1 MEVIAVTEEEKNET
15 KDAPSLPALPSVPRQ
30 KPNGEDLLRSQ
41 LKAFEGE
48 ILNLRAD
55 KQLLEHDNQELSDA
69 IEKLKQGVLASE
81 NSVVAMKAENHTL
94 KLEMKGHLTKSVD
107 AERRIESLLAEVSV
121 LKQQLSDSKAKQET
135 ATEALETMKQSSAS
149 MLSLKEKELKKVQD
163 QHAMELGRAKRLHS
177 EEKESI
183 LQNHSK
189 KIHES
194 EAFYRQSK
202 NEMLE
207 SIQELKDTVTDQA
220 TTIFSMRQKIEQL
233 DTENNRL
240 RIQQQLSSRNK
251 LTVTQQQE
259 IEGMKLQAQRQEED
273 IDKLKMALDMINI
286 NQHYDFRGLT
296 GT

>member
-1 MEVIAVTEEEKNET
+1 MEEPAAPEEEKKET
-15 KDAPSLPALPSVPRQ
+15 KDGPLPPLPSVPVE

-55 KQLLEHDNQELSDA
+55 KQMLEQDKQELSDA
-69 IEKLKQGVLASE
+69 IEKFKQGVLASE
-81 NSVVAMKAENHTL
+81 DSVNAMKAENQTL
-94 KLEMKGHLTKSVD
+94 KLEMKGHLAKSID
-107 AERRIESLLAEVSV
+107 AEKRIEGLLAKTSI
-121 LKQQLSDSKAKQET
+121 LQQQLLDSKGSEKQAK
-135 ATEALETMKQSSAS
+135 EALESNKAASAS
-149 MLSLKEKELKKVQD
+149 MLSLKEQELKKLQD
-163 QHAMELGRAKRLHS
+163 QHAMEIGRAKRLHS

-189 KIHES
+189 KVHES

-202 NEMLE
+202 QELLE
-207 SIQELKDTVTDQA
+207 SIQELKDTVANQA
-220 TTIFSMRQKIEQL
+220 TRIYSYEQKIEQL
-233 DTENNRL
+233 DSENNRL
-240 RIQQQLSSRNK
+240 RIQNQLSSRNK

>member
-1 MEVIAVTEEEKNET
+1 MPAATEEEKKET
-15 KDAPSLPALPSVPRQ
+15 KDGPLPTLPSVPAH

-55 KQLLEHDNQELSDA
+55 KQMLEHDKQELSDA
-69 IEKLKQGVLASE
+69 IEKLKQGVIVSE
-81 NSVVAMKAENHTL
+81 DSVKAMKAENQTL
-94 KLEMKGHLTKSVD
+94 KLEMKGHLTKSVE
-107 AERRIESLLAEVSV
+107 AEKRIEGLLAKVSV
-121 LKQQLSDSKAKQET
+121 LQQQLLDSRADQKKAVEELDKNKAE
-135 ATEALETMKQSSAS
+135 SAS
-149 MLSLKEKELKKVQD
+149 FMSLKEKELKKMQD
-163 QHAMELGRAKRLHS
+163 NHAMEIGRAKRLHS

-183 LQNHSK
+183 LQTHNK

-202 NEMLE
+202 QELME
-207 SIQELKDTVTDQA
+207 SIQELKDTVANQA
-220 TTIFSMRQKIEQL
+220 TRIYSYEQKIEQL
-233 DTENNRL
+233 DSENNRL
-240 RIQQQLSSRNK
+240 RIQNQLSSRNK